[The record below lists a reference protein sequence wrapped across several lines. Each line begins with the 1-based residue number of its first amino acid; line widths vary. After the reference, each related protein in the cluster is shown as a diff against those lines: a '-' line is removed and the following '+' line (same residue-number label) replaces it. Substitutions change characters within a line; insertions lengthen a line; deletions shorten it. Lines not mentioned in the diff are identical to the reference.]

1 MQAHLIEISA
11 KIIYR
16 SDLPTEELPA
26 NIYSQLTEFIHNDD
40 DIIDLDVGV
49 FVLPRWDD
57 ATPS

>member
-1 MQAHLIEISA
+1 MQAHLVEINA

-16 SDLPTEELPA
+16 SDTPAEDLPA
-26 NIYSQLTEFIHNDD
+26 EIYSQLTEFIRNND

-57 ATPS
+57 ATRS

>member
-1 MQAHLIEISA
+1 VQAHLVEINA
-11 KIIYR
+11 KIILR
-16 SDLPTEELPA
+16 SDTAAEDLPA
-26 NIYSQLTEFIHNDD
+26 DIYSQLTEFIRNDD